1 MAEKMFAHHLDL
13 AGLADRVR
21 VSSAGI
27 QSWHVGA
34 DADHRTTATLDRYGY
49 PIGHVA
55 AVVGDVHRDADLL
68 VAMDTGHERDLARL
82 GVPAERRRLLRS
94 FDPAADGPDVP
105 DPYYDDEAAFELVR
119 DQIEAALPGLLDWT
133 RAALGAA
140 GIDGRPSCAS

>member
-1 MAEKMFAHHLDL
+1 MFAHHLDL

-27 QSWHVGA
+27 ESWHVGR
-34 DADHRTTATLDRYGY
+34 DADRRTTATLNRYGY

-55 AVVGDVHRDADLL
+55 AAVGAEHRDADLL
-68 VAMDTGHERDLARL
+68 VAMDTGHERELARL
-82 GVPAERRRLLRS
+82 GVPVERRRLLRS

-133 RAALGAA
+133 RAALGAI
-140 GIDGRPSCAS
+140 GVDGRP